1 MARLLYHEKQTSM
14 LCGVHALN
22 TLLQGPYFSAH
33 DLAAIATEFD
43 ERERALMRESGV
55 ESADFLRYMAEDSG
69 NAAADGNF
77 SIQVLTKALEVW
89 NLTCVPA
96 TSREAGSAWR
106 SPQDEVAFLC
116 NLDQHWFAVRRRDD
130 VESPSVHAGGGFGG
144 KKGSAPKPGGWWNF
158 NSMFPAPQPISELY
172 LSAFLAQL
180 KEEGY
185 SIFVV
190 RGALPA
196 AADASSSGTYGRWVN
211 VEDAAADNKAADAV
225 KAAGRA
231 RCAAE
236 QAMARVGAGGRA
248 TLTTLA
254 RGGGGGGGGGEGSA
268 DDAELQA
275 AIAASLGH
283 GHGHGH
289 GGGAGKRDSA
299 EDAAR
304 ALAASYAGAGAPS
317 AGGGNDADAD
327 LAAAIA
333 ASLAQST
340 PPHSQSPPPPMAL
353 PPVPDEPAAG
363 DPAAVTLAV
372 RVPSGRRLSRRFR
385 DVDAVAAVAAFVAA
399 ETGVDMSRHALV
411 AAFPR
416 RPLSDLGRTLK
427 DAGVK
432 DKEALSVEPRR

>member
-43 ERERALMRESGV
+43 ERERALMREAGV
-55 ESADFLRYMAEDSG
+55 ESADFLKYMAEDSG

-96 TSREAGSAWR
+96 TSREAGSAWK

-130 VESPSVHAGGGFGG
+130 VESPSVHAGGGGGGGGGG

-158 NSMFPAPQPISELY
+158 NSTFPAPRPISELY
-172 LSAFLAQL
+172 LAAFLAQL

-190 RGALPA
+190 RGTLPA
-196 AADASSSGTYGRWVN
+196 VADASCSGGTYGRWVS

-231 RCAAE
+231 RNAAE
-236 QAMARVGAGGRA
+236 RAMARVGDGGRA
-248 TLTTLA
+248 TLTTKA
-254 RGGGGGGGGGEGSA
+254 RFGGGGGGGGGEGYSA

-283 GHGHGH
+283 GRP
-289 GGGAGKRDSA
+289 GGGGAGAGKRDST
-299 EDAAR
+299 EDMAK
-304 ALAASYAGAGAPS
+304 ASGASAAGA
-317 AGGGNDADAD
+317 DADAD

-340 PPHSQSPPPPMAL
+340 PPPQMA
-353 PPVPDEPAAG
+353 PVPDEPAVG

-372 RVPSGRRLSRRFR
+372 RVPSGRRVSRRFR
-385 DVDAVAAVAAFVAA
+385 DVDAVAAVAAYVAA
-399 ETGVDMSRHALV
+399 ETGVDMSRHVLV

-416 RPLSDLGRTLK
+416 RPLSDLRCALK

-432 DKEALSVEPRR
+432 DKEALSVEPRG